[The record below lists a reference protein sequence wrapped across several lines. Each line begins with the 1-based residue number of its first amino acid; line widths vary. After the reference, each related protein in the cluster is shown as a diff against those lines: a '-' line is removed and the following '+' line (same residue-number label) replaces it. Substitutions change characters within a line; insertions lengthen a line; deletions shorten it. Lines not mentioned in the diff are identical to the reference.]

1 MDLQFW
7 WMLLKILIFLPFI
20 LFLIYASMRI
30 GGNKLQ
36 NIQNVRYIKVLERA
50 AISKE
55 NSLVVVKIGDK
66 GYVMASTNGKLE
78 IISELDREEIVK
90 IEALRAVPQYGSLK
104 DFYEKSGIKKI
115 YDKPHLKDLYKKLE
129 FKKEDRDEQKE
140 Q

>member
-20 LFLIYASMRI
+20 LLLIYTSMKF

-36 NIQNVRYIKVLERA
+36 NMQNGRYIKVIERA
-50 AISKE
+50 TISKE

-78 IISELDREEIVK
+78 IISELSKEEIVK
-90 IEALRAVPQYGSLK
+90 IETLRTIPQYNSLK
-104 DFYEKSGIKKI
+104 DFYQKSGLKKVS
-115 YDKPHLKDLYKKLE
+115 DSPHLKSLYTKLK
-129 FKKEDRDEQKE
+129 FKKEGRDE
-140 Q
+140 

>member
-20 LFLIYASMRI
+20 LLLIYASMKF

-36 NIQNVRYIKVLERA
+36 DIQNGRYIKILERA

-90 IEALRAVPQYGSLK
+90 IEALRTIPQYNSLK
-104 DFYEKSGIKKI
+104 DFYEKSGLKKVSDSPQLRNL
-115 YDKPHLKDLYKKLE
+115 YTKLK
-129 FKKEDRDEQKE
+129 FKKEGRDE
-140 Q
+140 